1 MYIRVIQFYIVSKN
15 YSHDWTHNTMYFLI
29 EITLWDKLIDY
40 MAFILAQDTPSWCDN
55 DEYISIPIIDWS

>member
-1 MYIRVIQFYIVSKN
+1 MTELTIQS
-15 YSHDWTHNTMYFLI
+15 TFLI